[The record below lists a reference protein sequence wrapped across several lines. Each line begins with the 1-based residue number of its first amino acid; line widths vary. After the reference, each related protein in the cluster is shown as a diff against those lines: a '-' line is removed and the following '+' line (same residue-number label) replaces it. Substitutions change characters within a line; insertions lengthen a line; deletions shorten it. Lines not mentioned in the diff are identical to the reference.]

1 MAVGTWHNTVHLMEA
16 RKTKER
22 GRMPELAT
30 LFLSSS
36 FIPSRPSAC
45 GLPSLPFTEKVP
57 SCISDLSYL
66 CDKISDRNSLIYSYI
81 TIPRD
86 IRPPQ
91 QGSHGQW
98 LGPWQQELRA
108 TAFPS
113 YIGGSGSRD
122 QIRVQ
127 LYPSMPI
134 LVAQLPWRP
143 PVSKFLWL
151 VKAVPPDRKHP
162 EFKPNTPPQ
171 VRETPSD
178 TGKGSRY
185 QALGSQ
191 AKSIVKAGLRIC
203 PS

>member
-1 MAVGTWHNTVHLMEA
+1 MVSQHCDLGPEVRQIIMAVGTWHNTVHLMEA

-91 QGSHGQW
+91 GAMANGLVHGNRSSELLLSHHVLVDQEAETKSEFSYIHQW
-98 LGPWQQELRA
+98 L
-108 TAFPS
+108 S
-113 YIGGSGSRD
+113 
-122 QIRVQ
+122 
-127 LYPSMPI
+127 
-134 LVAQLPWRP
+134 
-143 PVSKFLWL
+143 
-151 VKAVPPDRKHP
+151 
-162 EFKPNTPPQ
+162 
-171 VRETPSD
+171 
-178 TGKGSRY
+178 
-185 QALGSQ
+185 
-191 AKSIVKAGLRIC
+191 
-203 PS
+203 